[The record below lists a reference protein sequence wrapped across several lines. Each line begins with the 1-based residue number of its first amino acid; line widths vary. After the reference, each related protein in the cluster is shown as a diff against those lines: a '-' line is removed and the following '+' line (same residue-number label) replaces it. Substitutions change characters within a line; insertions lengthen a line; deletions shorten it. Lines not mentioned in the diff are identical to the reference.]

1 MFNKTQQ
8 VFCLSILAN
17 LPSGKKGTQAE
28 LQEDMQKDLHKVLT
42 DDKVI
47 GDIGKWDVVW
57 GPVVHV
63 PPHGKA
69 SANATYIA
77 KSAADNR
84 YVIAT
89 AGTNGISAFGWFTE
103 DFKVRKQYSWPY
115 YKGVPSGLDPKIA
128 EGTSIGLH
136 ILSQT
141 MTSDGQNIQQFLAGL
156 LRSES
161 RNVEIVVTGHSLG
174 GALSPALA
182 LLLVDTQSDW
192 DPQGKATVSVE
203 PSAGASPGNADF
215 SAYYDSRLG
224 DRTNRIWNAL
234 DVVPHSWNTEQL
246 HQIPD
251 LYQPELSSSLS
262 VRMLANFAAARS
274 KKGNYLQLLPK
285 TKPFQSK
292 FNPKV
297 DDKSKSKTKRFIS
310 QMLFQHIDAY
320 FIELGVE
327 GFVQYITE
335 LTGGKQSVVHGGTDP
350 EGDAEHLMALARME
364 ELNLL

>member
-28 LQEDMQKDLHKVLT
+28 LQEDMQKNLHKVLT

-47 GDIGKWDVVW
+47 SDIGKWDVVW

-63 PPHGKA
+63 PPHGNA
-69 SANATYIA
+69 SANASYIA
-77 KSAADNR
+77 KSASDNR

-89 AGTNGISAFGWFTE
+89 AGTNGISVFGWFTE
-103 DFKVRKQYSWPY
+103 DFKVRKQYPWPY
-115 YKGVPSGLDPKIA
+115 YNGVPAGLDPKIA
-128 EGTSIGLH
+128 EGTSIGLQ

-141 MTSDGQNIQQFLAGL
+141 MTSAGQNISQFLTGML
-156 LRSES
+156 KSETGK
-161 RNVEIVVTGHSLG
+161 VEIVVTGHSLG
-174 GALSPALA
+174 GALSPSLA
-182 LLLVDTQSDW
+182 LQLVDTQSGW
-192 DPQGKATVSVE
+192 DPDGKATVSVE

-246 HQIPD
+246 HQVPD
-251 LYQPELSSSLS
+251 LYLPELSSSLP
-262 VRMLANFAAARS
+262 VRALAGIAAARS
-274 KKGNYLQLLPK
+274 KKGNYLQLLPNA
-285 TKPFQSK
+285 KPFQSQ

-297 DDKSKSKTKRFIS
+297 DDKRKSKTKRFMR
-310 QMLFQHIDAY
+310 QVLFQHIDAY
-320 FIELGVE
+320 FIELGVGE
-327 GFVQYITE
+327 FIHYITE
-335 LTGGKQSVVHGGTDP
+335 LTGGKQSALHAGIDP
-350 EGDAEHLMALARME
+350 ETDEELIMALAGKAE
-364 ELNLL
+364 VNPS